1 MCHYCMFQ
9 CLINSCLGAL
19 ERHETGDAAKA
30 ILSSCDDS
38 QAVLIDTRV
47 PIPAGARPNHLHQR
61 NHLHCKATSSF
72 KHNTLAA
79 TNIQADRTQEK
90 VGKILI
96 ELL

>member
-1 MCHYCMFQ
+1 MFQ

-61 NHLHCKATSSF
+61 SHLHCKATSSF

-90 VGKILI
+90 VGK
-96 ELL
+96 LLTKLL

>member
-19 ERHETGDAAKA
+19 ERHETGDTAKA

-38 QAVLIDTRV
+38 QAVLIDRWV
-47 PIPAGARPNHLHQR
+47 PIPAGARPNHLYQR

-72 KHNTLAA
+72 KHN
-79 TNIQADRTQEK
+79 RTQEK
-90 VGKILI
+90 VGNLLI